1 MVKNIIDEL
10 VAFSNLLPL
19 KSNTLVTQES
29 GSGKIL
35 GLKPLIKGGG
45 GGVGGE
51 GGGGCYFLY
60 VIVVMNQT
68 VSKKILMFLAMFKFV
83 FSVIALSKY

>member
-45 GGVGGE
+45 GRE
-51 GGGGCYFLY
+51 GGGCYFLY

-83 FSVIALSKY
+83 FSVIALSKS

>member
-45 GGVGGE
+45 GVWAR
-51 GGGGCYFLY
+51 GGGLLFSLCNCGNEPDSVKKNFNVPCY
-60 VIVVMNQT
+60 V
-68 VSKKILMFLAMFKFV
+68 
-83 FSVIALSKY
+83 

>member
-45 GGVGGE
+45 VGWAR

-68 VSKKILMFLAMFKFV
+68 VSKKNLMFLAMFKFV
-83 FSVIALSKY
+83 FSVIALSKS

>member
-45 GGVGGE
+45 VGWAR
-51 GGGGCYFLY
+51 GGGLLFSLCNCGNEPDSVKKNFNVPCY
-60 VIVVMNQT
+60 V
-68 VSKKILMFLAMFKFV
+68 
-83 FSVIALSKY
+83 

>member
-45 GGVGGE
+45 GWAR
-51 GGGGCYFLY
+51 GGGV
-60 VIVVMNQT
+60 VIFFM
-68 VSKKILMFLAMFKFV
+68 
-83 FSVIALSKY
+83 

>member
-45 GGVGGE
+45 GGRE
-51 GGGGCYFLY
+51 GGGCYFLY

-83 FSVIALSKY
+83 FSVIALSKS

>member
-1 MVKNIIDEL
+1 MHWMVKNIIDEL

-45 GGVGGE
+45 WGGVGKR
-51 GGGGCYFLY
+51 GGLLFSLCNCGNEPDSVKKKFNVPCY
-60 VIVVMNQT
+60 V
-68 VSKKILMFLAMFKFV
+68 
-83 FSVIALSKY
+83 

>member
-45 GGVGGE
+45 GWAR
-51 GGGGCYFLY
+51 GGGGCFFFY

-83 FSVIALSKY
+83 FSVIALSKS

>member
-35 GLKPLIKGGG
+35 GLKPLIKGWGWARGG
-45 GGVGGE
+45 GGVLFSLCNSGNE
-51 GGGGCYFLY
+51 PDSVKKNFNVPCY
-60 VIVVMNQT
+60 V
-68 VSKKILMFLAMFKFV
+68 
-83 FSVIALSKY
+83 

>member
-45 GGVGGE
+45 GG
-51 GGGGCYFLY
+51 GGGGGGLLFSLCNCGNEPDSVKKNFNVPCY
-60 VIVVMNQT
+60 V
-68 VSKKILMFLAMFKFV
+68 
-83 FSVIALSKY
+83 

>member
-45 GGVGGE
+45 GVGE
-51 GGGGCYFLY
+51 RGGGW
-60 VIVVMNQT
+60 
-68 VSKKILMFLAMFKFV
+68 
-83 FSVIALSKY
+83 

>member
-45 GGVGGE
+45 GGVGE
-51 GGGGCYFLY
+51 RGGGCYFLY

-83 FSVIALSKY
+83 FSVIALSKS

>member
-45 GGVGGE
+45 GGWFFFLCNWGDEPDSVKKNFNVP
-51 GGGGCYFLY
+51 CY
-60 VIVVMNQT
+60 V
-68 VSKKILMFLAMFKFV
+68 
-83 FSVIALSKY
+83 

>member
-45 GGVGGE
+45 GVGERGGV
-51 GGGGCYFLY
+51 
-60 VIVVMNQT
+60 VIFFM
-68 VSKKILMFLAMFKFV
+68 
-83 FSVIALSKY
+83 

>member
-45 GGVGGE
+45 GWAR
-51 GGGGCYFLY
+51 GGGLLFSLCNCGNEPDSVKKNFNVPCY
-60 VIVVMNQT
+60 V
-68 VSKKILMFLAMFKFV
+68 
-83 FSVIALSKY
+83 

>member
-1 MVKNIIDEL
+1 MHWMVKNIIDEL

-45 GGVGGE
+45 GLLFSLCNCGNEPDSVKKNFNVP
-51 GGGGCYFLY
+51 CY
-60 VIVVMNQT
+60 V
-68 VSKKILMFLAMFKFV
+68 
-83 FSVIALSKY
+83 

>member
-35 GLKPLIKGGG
+35 GLKPLIKG
-45 GGVGGE
+45 VGE
-51 GGGGCYFLY
+51 RGGGCYFLY

-83 FSVIALSKY
+83 FSVIALSKS

>member
-1 MVKNIIDEL
+1 MHWMVKNIIGEL

-35 GLKPLIKGGG
+35 GLKPLIKGVGG
-45 GGVGGE
+45 GRGGRE
-51 GGGGCYFLY
+51 GGGLLFSLCNCGNEPDIVKKNFNVPCY
-60 VIVVMNQT
+60 V
-68 VSKKILMFLAMFKFV
+68 
-83 FSVIALSKY
+83 

>member
-45 GGVGGE
+45 GG
-51 GGGGCYFLY
+51 GGGGGVLFFFCNCGNEPDSVKKNFNVPCY
-60 VIVVMNQT
+60 V
-68 VSKKILMFLAMFKFV
+68 
-83 FSVIALSKY
+83 

>member
-45 GGVGGE
+45 GG
-51 GGGGCYFLY
+51 CYFLY

>member
-45 GGVGGE
+45 GGWVGE
-51 GGGGCYFLY
+51 RGGV
-60 VIVVMNQT
+60 VIFFM
-68 VSKKILMFLAMFKFV
+68 
-83 FSVIALSKY
+83 

>member
-45 GGVGGE
+45 GVGE
-51 GGGGCYFLY
+51 RGGGLLFSLCNCGNEPDSVKKNFNVPCY
-60 VIVVMNQT
+60 V
-68 VSKKILMFLAMFKFV
+68 
-83 FSVIALSKY
+83 

>member
-45 GGVGGE
+45 GGGGR
-51 GGGGCYFLY
+51 GGGGGGGGGGGV
-60 VIVVMNQT
+60 VIFFM
-68 VSKKILMFLAMFKFV
+68 
-83 FSVIALSKY
+83 

>member
-45 GGVGGE
+45 GGGGLLFSLCNCGNE
-51 GGGGCYFLY
+51 PDSVKKNFNVPCY
-60 VIVVMNQT
+60 V
-68 VSKKILMFLAMFKFV
+68 
-83 FSVIALSKY
+83 

>member
-45 GGVGGE
+45 GCGRE
-51 GGGGCYFLY
+51 GGGLLFSLCNCGNEPDSVKKNFNVPCY
-60 VIVVMNQT
+60 V
-68 VSKKILMFLAMFKFV
+68 
-83 FSVIALSKY
+83 